1 MEHWHSESDVKVYDH
16 TVGTKYIGGAVP
28 TPGDVPDGFHTF
40 SLLWTKTSVTWYIDG
55 SAVYSTTSYVPQQ
68 AMYFIANVADDS
80 TAAGACDG
88 TMEIQS
94 VKVWQP

>member
-1 MEHWHSESDVKVYDH
+1 
-16 TVGTKYIGGAVP
+16 
-28 TPGDVPDGFHTF
+28 
-40 SLLWTKTSVTWYIDG
+40 
-55 SAVYSTTSYVPQQ
+55 VPQQ

-80 TAAGACDG
+80 TAAGACTG